1 MCEMTRFSFRSSAEP
16 SAAQHGR
23 SGSWGVI
30 LSCRAL
36 HAGIKKRGVAICV
49 GHAWGL
55 PVALGLV
62 LEAVATIGEFKK
74 EVDGHMDEIEDNWAR

>member
-1 MCEMTRFSFRSSAEP
+1 
-16 SAAQHGR
+16 
-23 SGSWGVI
+23 
-30 LSCRAL
+30 L